1 MAEQRPIPIPIRQ
14 RLRRMRD
21 RLLPVVTFAV
31 CVLLTIWLWG
41 EHTRLPNTVG
51 QIDAVRVD
59 VACAMDGM
67 LVPLPGGHRWELF
80 DAVGENMLVARLDD
94 SPTMAALETLN
105 QEVKR
110 LRASLVATAAQVDQ
124 ENAERQE
131 SHLGE
136 VERLAWRVEQ
146 LRLESLDR
154 QASLA
159 TDRVQLQRRQEH
171 LAMVSKLPAGVMTER
186 ELLEVRLMR
195 DTVAKQIEGN
205 EQALR
210 QIGEQMADAQR
221 RLQEFPAMPDTDSTR
236 VLEEIHGAIGVQ
248 NARIDELKL
257 QVDALEVR
265 SPITG
270 RIVAIHRM
278 PGQAVR
284 LGDPIV
290 TIAADRGRHIVS
302 YIRQDQMIDPT
313 PGMSVEVQ
321 GRKPASPLL
330 EAVVTRVG
338 PQYEAVPLEQLRR
351 ADVPEW
357 GLPVRVAMP
366 REAEFMPG
374 ELVDLRFMPQR
385 VGGS

>member
-1 MAEQRPIPIPIRQ
+1 
-14 RLRRMRD
+14 
-21 RLLPVVTFAV
+21 
-31 CVLLTIWLWG
+31 
-41 EHTRLPNTVG
+41 
-51 QIDAVRVD
+51 
-59 VACAMDGM
+59 
-67 LVPLPGGHRWELF
+67 
-80 DAVGENMLVARLDD
+80 
-94 SPTMAALETLN
+94 
-105 QEVKR
+105 
-110 LRASLVATAAQVDQ
+110 
-124 ENAERQE
+124 
-131 SHLGE
+131 
-136 VERLAWRVEQ
+136 
-146 LRLESLDR
+146 
-154 QASLA
+154 
-159 TDRVQLQRRQEH
+159 
-171 LAMVSKLPAGVMTER
+171 
-186 ELLEVRLMR
+186 
-195 DTVAKQIEGN
+195 
-205 EQALR
+205 
-210 QIGEQMADAQR
+210 MADAQR
-221 RLQEFPAMPDTDSTR
+221 RLQEFPALADTDSTR
-236 VLEEIHGAIGVQ
+236 VLGEIHAAIGVQ

-302 YIRQDQMIDPT
+302 YIRQDQMIDPV

-338 PQYEAVPLEQLRR
+338 PQYELVPLEQLRR

-366 REAEFMPG
+366 REAGFMPG
-374 ELVDLRFMPQR
+374 ELVDLRFMPET